1 MSSRHRSRERALQLL
16 YQWESSGESP
26 ETVVS
31 TYFKSLS
38 DSIGGKVVSQ
48 DSFAE
53 QLFHGVTRRAASL
66 DEVIQ
71 KHAANWKLERM
82 ALVDR
87 NVLRIAIFEM
97 EQEHSAP
104 AVVIDEAI
112 ELARRFSG
120 DKSSK
125 FINGVLDAVRKTR
138 ASSTAGD

>member
-16 YQWESSGESP
+16 YQWESSGEAP
-26 ETVVS
+26 EAVLKA
-31 TYFKSLS
+31 YFKSLS

-48 DSFAE
+48 DRFAE
-53 QLFHGVTRRAASL
+53 QIFHGVTRRAASL

-71 KHAANWKLERM
+71 RHASNWKIDRM
-82 ALVDR
+82 ALIDR
-87 NVLRIAIFEM
+87 NVLRIAIYEM
-97 EQEHSAP
+97 DQADSAP

-125 FINGVLDAVRKTR
+125 FINGVLDAIRKSR
-138 ASSTAGD
+138 EGSAAGD

>member
-16 YQWESSGESP
+16 YQWESSGETP
-26 ETVVS
+26 EAVIT

-48 DSFAE
+48 DRFAE

-71 KHAANWKLERM
+71 KHASNWKLDRM

-87 NVLRIAIFEM
+87 NVLRIAIYEM
-97 EQEHSAP
+97 DQGDSAA
-104 AVVIDEAI
+104 AVVIADAI

-120 DKSSK
+120 EQSST
-125 FINGVLDAVRKTR
+125 FVNGVLDAVRQTR
-138 ASSTAGD
+138 EGSAAGD

>member
-16 YQWESSGESP
+16 YQWESSGDTP
-26 ETVVS
+26 EAVIS
-31 TYFKSLS
+31 AYFKSLS

-48 DSFAE
+48 DRFAE

-71 KHAANWKLERM
+71 RHASNWKLDRM
-82 ALVDR
+82 ALIDR
-87 NVLRIAIFEM
+87 NVLRIAIYEM
-97 EQEHSAP
+97 DQADSAA

-120 DKSSK
+120 EKSSK
-125 FINGVLDAVRKTR
+125 FINGVLDAIRKSR
-138 ASSTAGD
+138 EGSAAGD

>member
-16 YQWESSGESP
+16 YQWESSGETP
-26 ETVVS
+26 EAVIT

-38 DSIGGKVVSQ
+38 DSIGGKIVSQ
-48 DSFAE
+48 DGFAE
-53 QLFHGVTRRAASL
+53 QLFHGVTRRAESL

-71 KHAANWKLERM
+71 KHASNWKQDRM

-87 NVLRIAIFEM
+87 NVLRIAVFEM
-97 EQEHSAP
+97 DQGDSAT

-125 FINGVLDAVRKTR
+125 FINGVLDAIRKTR
-138 ASSTAGD
+138 EGSAAGD

>member
-16 YQWESSGESP
+16 YQWESSGETP
-26 ETVVS
+26 ETVIA

-38 DSIGGKVVSQ
+38 DSIGGKIVSQ
-48 DSFAE
+48 DRFAE
-53 QLFHGVTRRAASL
+53 QLFHGVTRRAASI
-66 DEVIQ
+66 DEVIER
-71 KHAANWKLERM
+71 HASNWKLDRM

-97 EQEHSAP
+97 DQGDSAP

-138 ASSTAGD
+138 DGSAAGD

>member
-16 YQWESSGESP
+16 YQWESSGETP
-26 ETVVS
+26 EAVIT

-48 DSFAE
+48 DRFAE

-71 KHAANWKLERM
+71 KHASNWKLDRM

-87 NVLRIAIFEM
+87 NVLRIAIYEM
-97 EQEHSAP
+97 DQGDSAA

-120 DKSSK
+120 EKSSK
-125 FINGVLDAVRKTR
+125 FVNGVLDAVRHTR
-138 ASSTAGD
+138 EGSAAGD

>member
-16 YQWESSGESP
+16 YQWESSGETP
-26 ETVVS
+26 DAVLK

-48 DSFAE
+48 DRFAE

-71 KHAANWKLERM
+71 KHASNWKLDRM

-87 NVLRIAIFEM
+87 NVLRIAIYEM
-97 EQEHSAP
+97 DQGDSAA

-120 DKSSK
+120 EKSSK
-125 FINGVLDAVRKTR
+125 FVNGVLDAVRKTR
-138 ASSTAGD
+138 EGSAAGD

>member
-16 YQWESSGESP
+16 YQWESSGETP
-26 ETVVS
+26 EAVLK

-48 DSFAE
+48 DVFAE
-53 QLFHGVTRRAASL
+53 QLFYGVTRRAASL
-66 DEVIQ
+66 DDVIQ
-71 KHAANWKLERM
+71 KHAANWKLDRM

-87 NVLRIAIFEM
+87 NVLRIAVYEM
-97 EQEHSAP
+97 DQGDSAM

-125 FINGVLDAVRKTR
+125 FINGVLDAIRKTR
-138 ASSTAGD
+138 EGSAAGD

>member
-16 YQWESSGESP
+16 YQWESSGEMP
-26 ETVVS
+26 EAVLVK
-31 TYFKSLS
+31 YFKSLS

-48 DSFAE
+48 DNFAE
-53 QLFHGVTRRAASL
+53 QLFYGVTRRLASL
-66 DEVIQ
+66 DDVIQ
-71 KHAANWKLERM
+71 KHASNWKLDRM

-87 NVLRIAIFEM
+87 NVLRIAVFEM
-97 EQEHSAP
+97 DQGDSAP

-125 FINGVLDAVRKTR
+125 FINGVLDAIRKTR
-138 ASSTAGD
+138 EGSAPGD

>member
-16 YQWESSGESP
+16 YQWESSGETP
-26 ETVVS
+26 QAVLA

-48 DSFAE
+48 DDFAE

-66 DEVIQ
+66 DDVIQ
-71 KHAANWKLERM
+71 KHASNWKLDRM

-87 NVLRIAIFEM
+87 NVLRIAVYEM
-97 EQEHSAP
+97 DQGDSAM

-125 FINGVLDAVRKTR
+125 FINGVLDAIRKTR
-138 ASSTAGD
+138 ESSAAGD

>member
-16 YQWESSGESP
+16 YQWESSGETP
-26 ETVVS
+26 EAVIA
-31 TYFKSLS
+31 TYFQSLS

-48 DSFAE
+48 DRFAE
-53 QLFHGVTRRAASL
+53 QLFHGVTGRATTL

-71 KHAANWKLERM
+71 KHAANWKLDRM

-97 EQEHSAP
+97 DQGDSAP

-138 ASSTAGD
+138 EASTAGD

>member
-16 YQWESSGESP
+16 YQWESSGETP
-26 ETVVS
+26 ENVIS

-48 DSFAE
+48 DRFAE
-53 QLFHGVTRRAASL
+53 QLFHGVTRRASTL
-66 DEVIQ
+66 DTVIE
-71 KHAANWKLERM
+71 KHASNWKLDRM

-97 EQEHSAP
+97 DQGDSAP

-120 DKSSK
+120 EKSSK

-138 ASSTAGD
+138 EASAAGN